1 MGDLAERIAA
11 LEARQTLLER
21 RVNDIKEAC
30 DTAALASAETAASQA
45 DALARVMQ
53 RLQNARMADPRI
65 IV

>member
-30 DTAALASAETAASQA
+30 DTAALVSSETAAAQA
-45 DALARVMQ
+45 DAWAAVMQ
-53 RLQNARMADPRI
+53 RLQNLKVADPRI
-65 IV
+65 IG